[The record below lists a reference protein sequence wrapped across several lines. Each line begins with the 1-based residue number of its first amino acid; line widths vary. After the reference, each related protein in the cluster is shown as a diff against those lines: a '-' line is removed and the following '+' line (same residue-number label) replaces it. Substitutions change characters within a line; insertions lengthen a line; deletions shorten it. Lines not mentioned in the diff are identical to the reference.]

1 MVFYGDAQV
10 LFLLHITISTRSE
23 GSVLMETQGEA
34 PLCARRNAIQ
44 LRTARSLSES
54 EILVRFTK
62 AVMWLMWFW
71 WICDLGFLGKDESE
85 YEYVG
90 KPPKMTG

>member
-1 MVFYGDAQV
+1 MVFYGDAQEF
-10 LFLLHITISTRSE
+10 FLLHITISTRSE

-62 AVMWLMWFW
+62 AVMWLMCFW
-71 WICDLGFLGKDESE
+71 WIWICDLVFLGK
-85 YEYVG
+85 YVG

>member
-1 MVFYGDAQV
+1 MEKYRVFV
-10 LFLLHITISTRSE
+10 ETRRCFLLHITISTRSE

-62 AVMWLMWFW
+62 AVMWLMSFW
-71 WICDLGFLGKDESE
+71 WIWICDLAFLGK
-85 YEYVG
+85 YVG